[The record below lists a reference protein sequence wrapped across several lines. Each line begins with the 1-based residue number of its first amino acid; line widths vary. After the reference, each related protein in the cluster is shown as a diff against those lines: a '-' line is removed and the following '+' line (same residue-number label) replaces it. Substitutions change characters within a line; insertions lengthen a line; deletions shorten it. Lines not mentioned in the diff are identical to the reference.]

1 MRAPSTDAALS
12 VPAMPA
18 GPGADRPTAA
28 SISLSALTH
37 NFEEVT
43 RRANGRKVLAVVKA
57 NAYGHGLVPVA
68 RHLLGRGAHMLGVA
82 LVEEGR
88 ELREA
93 GIEAPILV
101 MGPVFPEQADAVAA
115 LRLTPALSNNTVARA
130 LDDAARKRSRRIAV
144 HVKIDTG
151 MSRTGVSPEAAP
163 DLIRGMNSLDGIVV
177 EGLMT
182 HFADADLRDKAFAAQ
197 QMERFENLIRTLT
210 DQGISIPLR
219 HAANSA
225 SILDY
230 PRALF
235 TMVRPGLMLYG
246 YDPVEGNA
254 SGAALQ
260 PVLSLVTRIFLL
272 KKLPGRESLIA
283 TIPIGYADGFS
294 RGLSNCGEALVR
306 GARVP
311 VTGRVCMDMTMLD
324 VTDVPGVR
332 EGDEVV
338 PRDGLAPEPEPG
350 EGGEPI
356 GRVLRGDVHGEIGV
370 ALQPFHHGAG
380 IRGLH
385 DAGDHVPAPIE
396 GSIEEGGHEPSQLS
410 SRLTRT
416 TSSTVVMP
424 ARALVQPSSVSVVMP
439 ASTAGRRI
447 APAGALRRMRLRTSS
462 VTLSS
467 S

>member
-272 KKLPGRESLIA
+272 KKLPAGTPISYGRTFVTGRESLIA

-294 RGLSNCGEALVR
+294 RSLSNCGEALVR

-338 PRDGLAPEPEPG
+338 LIGSSGSERITAADLAAKTGTIPYE
-350 EGGEPI
+350 
-356 GRVLRGDVHGEIGV
+356 VLC
-370 ALQPFHHGAG
+370 G
-380 IRGLH
+380 I
-385 DAGDHVPAPIE
+385 
-396 GSIEEGGHEPSQLS
+396 S
-410 SRLTRT
+410 SR
-416 TSSTVVMP
+416 VP
-424 ARALVQPSSVSVVMP
+424 
-439 ASTAGRRI
+439 RI
-447 APAGALRRMRLRTSS
+447 FL
-462 VTLSS
+462 
-467 S
+467 

>member
-1 MRAPSTDAALS
+1 
-12 VPAMPA
+12 MPA
-18 GPGADRPTAA
+18 GPGAARPTAA
-28 SISLSALTH
+28 RISLSALTH

-68 RHLLGRGAHMLGVA
+68 RHLLERGAHMLGVA

-130 LDDAARKRSRRIAV
+130 LDDAARRRSRRIAV

-163 DLIRGMNSLDGIVV
+163 DLIREMNSLDGIVV

-272 KKLPGRESLIA
+272 KKLPAGTPISYGRTFVTGRESLIA

-294 RGLSNCGEALVR
+294 RSLSNCGEALVR

-338 PRDGLAPEPEPG
+338 LIGSSGSERITAADLAAKTGTIPYE
-350 EGGEPI
+350 
-356 GRVLRGDVHGEIGV
+356 VLC
-370 ALQPFHHGAG
+370 G
-380 IRGLH
+380 I
-385 DAGDHVPAPIE
+385 
-396 GSIEEGGHEPSQLS
+396 S
-410 SRLTRT
+410 SR
-416 TSSTVVMP
+416 VP
-424 ARALVQPSSVSVVMP
+424 
-439 ASTAGRRI
+439 RI
-447 APAGALRRMRLRTSS
+447 FQVR
-462 VTLSS
+462 
-467 S
+467 